1 MGRVIVI
8 QGNLF
13 RRNIIKTSLSLL
25 TLTGI
30 STFGLFSLANADEYP
45 SKNIEVVIHS
55 KYGGGTDVTARMM
68 SIRTRRNLN
77 TDIAIVSKQ
86 GGSGAKAQAYVL
98 SKPADGHT
106 IMALTQS
113 HLYTMVRGKSKMK
126 IDDII
131 GVARAMDDPTFITV
145 SSKSKYK
152 TLADII
158 SASKKGALNWGVA
171 QIGGTEHIGLA
182 QFAKEAGIKY
192 KVVPFGSG
200 AQMVQALMAG
210 KIDATLPNVSEAT
223 NQIADGTFKAL
234 AVMAENRL
242 KDYPNIPSTYELG
255 IKAKCSTTRGYAV
268 LASTPK
274 PIIEKISKAMVK
286 AMKHDVFSNYLSSAG
301 LTVET
306 SVAGYEVWDKH
317 LKEEYKIAAQALNDL
332 GLSK

>member
-1 MGRVIVI
+1 
-8 QGNLF
+8 
-13 RRNIIKTSLSLL
+13 
-25 TLTGI
+25 
-30 STFGLFSLANADEYP
+30 
-45 SKNIEVVIHS
+45 
-55 KYGGGTDVTARMM
+55 
-68 SIRTRRNLN
+68 
-77 TDIAIVSKQ
+77 
-86 GGSGAKAQAYVL
+86 
-98 SKPADGHT
+98 
-106 IMALTQS
+106 
-113 HLYTMVRGKSKMK
+113 MK